1 MIHFISD
8 LHLCE
13 ERPDLT
19 ALFNQ
24 YMTEIA
30 PQSKELYV
38 LGDLFESWIGDDDD
52 SEFVESIIVLFKA
65 YADSGKTLYFQHGN
79 RDFLLADEFAN
90 KTGGIIIDE
99 IHPLILK
106 DSIGEQKAIL
116 MHGDSLCWDDVEYLE
131 FRKMVRSEAWQT
143 QLLSQSLVV
152 RRAIAADL
160 RQKSKEAQENKAES
174 ICDVHPKAVEEV
186 LIENNA
192 TILIHGHTHRPDFHD
207 LEVKGKHCQRIVLS
221 DWGEQGNYLV
231 VNGTDI
237 ESFYFD

>member
-19 ALFNQ
+19 ALFNK
-24 YMTEIA
+24 YMNEIA
-30 PQSKELYV
+30 PHSNELYV

-52 SEFVESIIVLFKA
+52 SEFAESIIAQFKA
-65 YADSGKTLYFQHGN
+65 YSDSGKKLYFQHGN
-79 RDFLLADEFAN
+79 RDFLLADEFS
-90 KTGGIIIDE
+90 KQTGGIIIDE
-99 IHPLILK
+99 VSPLA
-106 DSIGEQKAIL
+106 IGDQKALL
-116 MHGDSLCWDDVEYLE
+116 MHGDSLCWDDVDYLK
-131 FRKMVRSEAWQT
+131 FRQMVRSQEWQN
-143 QLLSQSLVV
+143 QLLSQPLAV

-174 ICDVHPKAVEEV
+174 ICDVHPQAIEEV
-186 LIENNA
+186 LQENKA

-207 LEVKGKHCQRIVLS
+207 IEIGGKHCQRIVLS
-221 DWGEQGNYLV
+221 DWGEQGNYLT

-237 ESFYFD
+237 ESHYFE